1 MSARYEGDPEGD
13 HHPLGPPLEL
23 AALPAQRVAKL
34 RVAGEFE
41 EEGVARPGTR
51 CELPGF
57 QSGHGAQP
65 SISPSSPL
73 IAGIA
78 AGSKSARS
86 RSATRSIT

>member
-41 EEGVARPGTR
+41 E
-51 CELPGF
+51 
-57 QSGHGAQP
+57 
-65 SISPSSPL
+65 
-73 IAGIA
+73 
-78 AGSKSARS
+78 
-86 RSATRSIT
+86 